1 MRDEGYGKT
10 WSFMYQDWD
19 VNQDWD
25 INRTMDPAAMEQLRL
40 GLSVCVDTWLDSG
53 GCFILA
59 CFWRSR

>member
-1 MRDEGYGKT
+1 
-10 WSFMYQDWD
+10 MYQDWD